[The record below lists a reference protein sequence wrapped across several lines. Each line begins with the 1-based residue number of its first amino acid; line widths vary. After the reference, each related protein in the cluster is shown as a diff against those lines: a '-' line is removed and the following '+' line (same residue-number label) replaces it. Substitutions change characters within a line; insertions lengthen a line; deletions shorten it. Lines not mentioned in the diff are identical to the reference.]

1 MAFRVGDFAKFSSIN
16 LLIQN
21 SQARVSALQIQAATG
36 RRGESYSDIAP
47 AANQALSLE
56 NSYMRVKRYQDNISL
71 ADQKIDDFESA
82 MASMQDIAEQF
93 KTLLTGALNANNA
106 DLISLSTQA
115 QSMLDSIQN
124 SLNKQVDGKYLFA
137 GSMTNTRPVDTTRW
151 GAPMPIPTN
160 FNAPAAY
167 TVPALPA
174 TPTTFPVVIGA
185 NATSEYFGYYMGN
198 TATQTIRA
206 DDNLSVSIGT
216 TASNPAFAQLIYAL
230 RLAATIGA
238 APTAEQ
244 NDRLEGANTIMT
256 TVIGSL
262 ADIRSN
268 IGAQGRLLLDT
279 KESHGAYLGKVED
292 LVQDLQSADIPQTMA
307 RLSAEQTQL
316 EASFMTISR
325 LNQVSL
331 VNFLR

>member
-1 MAFRVGDFAKFSSIN
+1 MAFRVGDYSKFTSIN

-36 RRGESYSDIAP
+36 RKGETYSDIASS
-47 AANQALSLE
+47 ANQALSLE
-56 NSYMRVKRYQDNISL
+56 NSYMRIKRYQDNITI
-71 ADQKIDDFESA
+71 ADRKIDEFD
-82 MASMQDIAEQF
+82 ASMTSIQGIAEQF

-115 QSMLDSIQN
+115 QSMLDSLQ
-124 SLNKQVDGKYLFA
+124 STLNKQVDGQYLFA

-160 FNAPAAY
+160 FNAPNAY
-167 TVPALPA
+167 TVPTLPA
-174 TPTTFPVVIGA
+174 TPTTFPVTIGA

-198 TATQTIRA
+198 TATQTVRA

-244 NDRLEGANTIMT
+244 HDRLEGASTIMT

-262 ADIRSN
+262 ADTRAT
-268 IGAQGRLLLDT
+268 IGAQGRMLLDT
-279 KESHGAYLGKVED
+279 KDTHGAYLGKIED
-292 LVQDLQSADIPQTMA
+292 LVQDLQAADIPETMA
-307 RLSAEQTQL
+307 KLSAEQTQL
-316 EASFMTISR
+316 EASYMTISR